1 MVGDFLGRLSALEVP
16 YVFGFKVP
24 RDGSLTVE
32 VGDRQ
37 IYVRVWYE
45 SGAGVKVEMSCGEM
59 VEVRPKGIRLW

>member
-1 MVGDFLGRLSALEVP
+1 MVDDFLGRLSALEVP

-37 IYVRVWYE
+37 ISVWVSYDRV
-45 SGAGVKVEMSCGEM
+45 KTSCGCGM
-59 VEVRPKGIRLW
+59 EVGRRGVLVC